1 MTQKIELTFA
11 KDLTKL
17 AGNVFGRNTYLQQ
30 VKDIIDLSKNIV
42 FVFPAEIDRMASS
55 FVQGFFDEIVS
66 EIGIS
71 GIEEQITFET
81 AIANLKEF
89 VLENLE

>member
-1 MTQKIELTFA
+1 MTQRIELTFP
-11 KDLTKL
+11 KDLSKL

-30 VKDIIDLSKNIV
+30 VKNVIDLSKNIA
-42 FVFPAEIDRMASS
+42 FVFPTEIDRMASS
-55 FVQGFFDEIVS
+55 FVQGFFDEIVN

-71 GIEEQITFET
+71 GVEEQIDFESS
-81 AIANLKEF
+81 IPNLKDF